1 MCQELGINI
10 PYISFEQDRNKL
22 EKELY
27 IQAINAA
34 KKNLKEFGQYEITA
48 ITTSDTNNDYKYVYY
63 PNLYFDNNKMSV
75 NMSDDEILEN
85 SIANYVDV
93 PSRTIEI
100 SKTLEIEAKVE
111 K

>member
-1 MCQELGINI
+1 
-10 PYISFEQDRNKL
+10 
-22 EKELY
+22 
-27 IQAINAA
+27 
-34 KKNLKEFGQYEITA
+34 
-48 ITTSDTNNDYKYVYY
+48 
-63 PNLYFDNNKMSV
+63 
-75 NMSDDEILEN
+75 MSDDEILEN